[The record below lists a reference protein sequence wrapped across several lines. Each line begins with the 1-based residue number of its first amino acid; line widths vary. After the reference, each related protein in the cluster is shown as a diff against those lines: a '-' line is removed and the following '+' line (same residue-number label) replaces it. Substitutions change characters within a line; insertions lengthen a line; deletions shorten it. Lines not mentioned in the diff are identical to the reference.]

1 MGTRSL
7 LSVLFILLVGFT
19 TTNAQCVPDTSITH
33 NVNGIYPDSLT
44 GLPHATVGV
53 NYATVIQLKVLQD
66 TTYFGLPATID
77 SMVVTGVSGL
87 PSGFY
92 YSCTPSGCS
101 FPGGSD
107 ACILLEGPAPASS
120 AVGAYPIVV
129 DILAYGRVTGLGAL
143 SVPAS
148 ITRYTIYIDNNTGIN
163 PVGSPARL
171 TASEFTPNPARS
183 FSRLT
188 VGCPENGVAHIQ
200 LLDLLGNT
208 VRDDYQQ
215 LDRGWN
221 TVTVAADDLRP
232 GIYLAKVYF
241 GKEVVIRR
249 MIVAAH

>member
-1 MGTRSL
+1 MRNY
-7 LSVLFILLVGFT
+7 ILLFVFFLTMLGSLAS
-19 TTNAQCVPDTSITH
+19 NAQCVPDTSITQ

-44 GLPHATVGV
+44 GLPHAIVGV
-53 NYATVIQLKVLQD
+53 NYSTVIQLKVLQD

-77 SMVVTGVSGL
+77 SMVVTGVTGL

-92 YSCTPSGCS
+92 YTCTPSSCS

-107 ACILLEGPAPASS
+107 ACILLEGPAPAAS
-120 AVGAYPIVV
+120 AVGVYPITV
-129 DILAYGRVTGLGAL
+129 DILAYGRVLGLGAL

-163 PVGSPARL
+163 PIGNPARL
-171 TASEFTPNPARS
+171 TVSEFTPNPVRS

-188 VGCPENGVAHIQ
+188 VGSPDNGTARIQ

-208 VRDDYQQ
+208 VREDYQQ

-221 TVTVAADDLRP
+221 TVTISAEDLRP
-232 GIYLAKVYF
+232 GIYMAKVYF
-241 GKEVVIRR
+241 GKEAVIRR
-249 MIVAAH
+249 MIVSGH

>member
-1 MGTRSL
+1 MAVLIIRRQSKTTR
-7 LSVLFILLVGFT
+7 LSAAMQI
-19 TTNAQCVPDTSITH
+19 QH
-33 NVNGIYPDSLT
+33 NPHTVFALT
-44 GLPHATVGV
+44 AAHTFDRCFFQ
-53 NYATVIQLKVLQD
+53 IQFCQRRLH
-66 TTYFGLPATID
+66 
-77 SMVVTGVSGL
+77 
-87 PSGFY
+87 
-92 YSCTPSGCS
+92 
-101 FPGGSD
+101 
-107 ACILLEGPAPASS
+107 
-120 AVGAYPIVV
+120 
-129 DILAYGRVTGLGAL
+129 LA
-143 SVPAS
+143 
-148 ITRYTIYIDNNTGIN
+148 TIYIDNNTGIN

>member
-1 MGTRSL
+1 MGTKSI

-19 TTNAQCVPDTSITH
+19 TANAQCIPDTSITQ
-33 NVNGIYPDSLT
+33 NVNGIYPDSAT
-44 GLPHATVGV
+44 GLPHAVVGV
-53 NYATVIQLKVLQD
+53 NYSTVIQLKVLED

-77 SMVVTGVSGL
+77 SMVVTGVTGL

-107 ACILLEGPAPASS
+107 ACILLEGPAPAPS

-129 DILAYGRVTGLGAL
+129 NILAYGRVTGLGAL

-171 TASEFTPNPARS
+171 TVSEFMPNPVRS
-183 FSRLT
+183 YSRLT
-188 VGCPENGVAHIQ
+188 VGSPDYGTAHIQ

-208 VRDDYQQ
+208 VRDEYQQ
-215 LDRGWN
+215 VDRGWN
-221 TVTVAADDLRP
+221 TVTISADDLRP
-232 GIYLAKVYF
+232 GIYMAKVYF
-241 GKEVVIRR
+241 GKEAVIRR